1 MDKQPIKSDV
11 RESMDSKFRYVLV
24 VAERAE
30 QLLRGARA
38 KVEILGAKP
47 TRVAQEE
54 IDRQLVD
61 WDYGPAPVEEI
72 EEALDV
78 SAAETSDEAAE
89 ELEAAEGSAEE
100 TEEEESEV
108 H

>member
-38 KVEILGAKP
+38 KVDLGGAKP
-47 TRVAQEE
+47 TRVAQVE

-61 WDYGPAPVEEI
+61 WDYGPAPVAEI

-78 SAAETSDEAAE
+78 SAEDAPAEASE
-89 ELEAAEGSAEE
+89 ELEEGEEPAAEGED
-100 TEEEESEV
+100 EESEV

>member
-1 MDKQPIKSDV
+1 MTPTPHDSEVK
-11 RESMDSKFRYVLV
+11 EAMDSKFRYVLV

-38 KVEILGAKP
+38 KLDLPNAKP

-54 IDRQLVD
+54 IDREMVE
-61 WDYGPAPVEEI
+61 WDYGPAPQPELE
-72 EEALDV
+72 LN
-78 SAAETSDEAAE
+78 
-89 ELEAAEGSAEE
+89 LEAAGEEGEETVEAAAESAEE
-100 TEEEESEV
+100 AENEEEV

>member
-1 MDKQPIKSDV
+1 MEKTPAKSDV
-11 RESMDSKFRYVLV
+11 RENMDSKFRYVLV

-38 KVEILGAKP
+38 KVDVGQSKP

-54 IDRQLVD
+54 IDRRLVD
-61 WDYGPAPVEEI
+61 WDYGPAPVEE
-72 EEALDV
+72 
-78 SAAETSDEAAE
+78 AE
-89 ELEAAEGSAEE
+89 ELLDAAAEAAGGESEEGDEASAEAAAE
-100 TEEEESEV
+100 DAEEDEV

>member
-1 MDKQPIKSDV
+1 MEKTPAKSDV

-30 QLLRGARA
+30 QLLRGARS
-38 KVEILGAKP
+38 KVDVGESKP

-54 IDRQLVD
+54 IDRRLVD
-61 WDYGPAPVEEI
+61 WDYGPAPVEE
-72 EEALDV
+72 
-78 SAAETSDEAAE
+78 AE
-89 ELEAAEGSAEE
+89 ELLDAAVGEAAGEDLAEGEESSAEAADDA
-100 TEEEESEV
+100 EEDEV